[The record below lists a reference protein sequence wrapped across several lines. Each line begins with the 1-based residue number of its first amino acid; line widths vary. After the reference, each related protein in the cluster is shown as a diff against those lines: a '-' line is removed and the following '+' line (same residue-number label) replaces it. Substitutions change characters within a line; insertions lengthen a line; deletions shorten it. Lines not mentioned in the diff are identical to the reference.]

1 MSTKELLREFIP
13 IQVDP
18 SLITEA
24 QARPNGT
31 IRFKAVLQR
40 ANSKNQNGRVYP
52 REILER
58 EVDRYREEFVN
69 DRRAVGE
76 LDHPESYVVEFK
88 NAAINVA
95 EIGWEGDD
103 VIGIVE
109 ILSTPS
115 GNIVKELIRNNIRIG
130 ISSRGVGSV
139 SQLRDGDQ
147 VEDDFNL
154 ICFDVVSNPS
164 TQGAFIKEG
173 VEQALRN
180 TKLDRIN
187 DLVVDFFGQIGDG
200 K

>member
-1 MSTKELLREFIP
+1 MSTKQLLTEFIP
-13 IQVDP
+13 LQIDS
-18 SLITEA
+18 SLISEA
-24 QARPNGT
+24 AARPNGT

-40 ANSKNQNGRVYP
+40 ANSKNQNGRTYP

-58 EVDRYREEFVN
+58 EVERYRQEFVM

-88 NAAINVA
+88 NACINVA
-95 EIGWEGDD
+95 DIGWEGDD
-103 VIGIVE
+103 VVGIVE
-109 ILSTPS
+109 VLSTPS

-139 SQLRDGDQ
+139 TQLRDGDE

-164 TQGAFIKEG
+164 TQGAFIKES
-173 VEQALRN
+173 VDQALRH
-180 TKLDRIN
+180 TKIDRIN
-187 DLVVDFFGQIGDG
+187 DLVVDFLGQVGDVR
-200 K
+200 